1 MRLRASSRRNV
12 AVGLVAQFSSFF
24 APLGVEAWRAKE
36 KRSQSVI
43 LMTPTLFWH
52 GFSWFQGL
60 PWAPFGSSFGGF
72 LVLLGWHRSTFCSK
86 VAPAKDR
93 CGSGCAVF
101 FFFGRFAAPKPSII
115 TEKGRFFRPGT
126 DLWIPNACKNHPKT
140 TGNQQNRIKS
150 QKSFRKS
157 QNI

>member
-1 MRLRASSRRNV
+1 MVFHGSRGSPGQPLGAVCLAFWSCWGDTDRLFALKSLRPKIG
-12 AVGLVAQFSSFF
+12 VGLVVQFSSFF
-24 APLGVEAWRAKE
+24 AALGVKAWRAKE

-72 LVLLGWHRSTFCSK
+72 LVLSGWHRSTFCSK

-93 CGSGCAVF
+93 CGSGCVVF
-101 FFFGRFAAPKPSII
+101 FFFWP
-115 TEKGRFFRPGT
+115 
-126 DLWIPNACKNHPKT
+126 LCCPKT
-140 TGNQQNRIKS
+140 IDYS
-150 QKSFRKS
+150 
-157 QNI
+157 